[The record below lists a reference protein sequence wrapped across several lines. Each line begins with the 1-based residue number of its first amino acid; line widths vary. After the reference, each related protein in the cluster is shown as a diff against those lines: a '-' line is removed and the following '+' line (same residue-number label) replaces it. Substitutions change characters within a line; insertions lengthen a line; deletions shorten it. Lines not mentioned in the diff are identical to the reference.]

1 MIRSFFSV
9 TLFLAISACANQT
22 ADRLQSGQV
31 MGFFHLEG
39 RWAGPVTPKGE
50 ECGMTTTGLM
60 SVGRTTF
67 AFDPF
72 QGTTVINGTVS
83 DADSLK
89 GSLSRA
95 GNGQQVV
102 SISFSGEARHHD
114 GGEDTIDGELVSGRC
129 SWTVNL
135 KRG

>member
-1 MIRSFFSV
+1 MMRCFFLVS
-9 TLFLAISACANQT
+9 LFLTVSACGNHA

-31 MGFFHLEG
+31 MGFFDLEG

-50 ECGMTTTGLM
+50 ECGRTTTGLM

-72 QGTTVINGTVS
+72 QGTTVINGTVE
-83 DADSLK
+83 DDSLK
-89 GSLSRA
+89 GSLSRP

-114 GGEDTIDGELVSGRC
+114 GGEDTIDGELVSGGC
-129 SWTVNL
+129 SWTVSL